1 MTVGILKPT
10 CIMVRFKQVVLQSL
24 HCIGV
29 LCSCCTVLAFI
40 LCVSMTFHV
49 QDMMALKLRSFSFS
63 SKGMCLIASANVSR
77 CAQGIRGTADC
88 LCSVKSRSGIK
99 KLHPEV
105 LTPCVT
111 VSLCP
116 QSSARLHLG
125 SSYIHTYTYVSL
137 ILKRN
142 LSRPNTVVLANNCG
156 SCRLQASM
164 VMQRLL
170 QLQGP

>member
-10 CIMVRFKQVVLQSL
+10 CIMARFKQVVLQSL

-29 LCSCCTVLAFI
+29 LCSCCIVLAFI

-77 CAQGIRGTADC
+77 CAQGIWGTADC

-125 SSYIHTYTYVSL
+125 SSYIHTYVSS

-142 LSRPNTVVLANNCG
+142 SSRPSTVVLAN
-156 SCRLQASM
+156 LFK
-164 VMQRLL
+164 
-170 QLQGP
+170 QLWLV